1 VLGALRARE
10 RVARELGDVGVWDER
25 VEQALRQQAQQQRQ
39 PEEQQQQQQQGRGVQ
54 LSTTTEAAMETGL
67 AEVEAAEAFGV
78 DLVQPFEFDWV
89 DHSFTNF
96 CGADSFIGR
105 LDYILPDRRSLRVAS
120 VAPMPGLEEAA
131 MATGWPC
138 AGHPSDHVS
147 LLYDLVPAAV
157 ERKDL
162 T

>member
-1 VLGALRARE
+1 
-10 RVARELGDVGVWDER
+10 
-25 VEQALRQQAQQQRQ
+25 
-39 PEEQQQQQQQGRGVQ
+39 
-54 LSTTTEAAMETGL
+54 METGP

-120 VAPMPGLEEAA
+120 VAPMPGVEEAA
-131 MATGWPC
+131 MDAK
-138 AGHPSDHVS
+138 
-147 LLYDLVPAAV
+147 AANV
-157 ERKDL
+157 RICPTMRKNRGAMMQPIMKPIK
-162 T
+162 